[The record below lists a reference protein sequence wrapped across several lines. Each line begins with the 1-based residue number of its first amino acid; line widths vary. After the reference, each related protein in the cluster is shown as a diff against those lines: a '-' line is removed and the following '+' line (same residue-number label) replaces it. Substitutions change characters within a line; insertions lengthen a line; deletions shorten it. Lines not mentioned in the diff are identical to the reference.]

1 MTLRFQPARLMT
13 PVIFI
18 LCLVA
23 LSYWLDPEPWRHMSL
38 LTETTFAGALLI
50 LVGMAVAARSRSY
63 LRMDER
69 GLEIKYLAGKP
80 RVYAWMDIE
89 GARIFKKRLFLVPV
103 MSTIR
108 LKLRATVRP
117 ANAMQRAAGSVMGYD
132 ASFLAAYDESAEE
145 ILEKIEMFRRN
156 HGANA

>member
-1 MTLRFQPARLMT
+1 MT

-18 LCLVA
+18 LCLIA
-23 LSYWLDPEPWRHMSL
+23 FSYWLNPEPWHHLTL
-38 LTETTFAGALLI
+38 LTQLTFAAAFLTF
-50 LVGMAVAARSRSY
+50 VGLAVMARSRSY

-69 GLEIKYLAGKP
+69 GLEIKYLAGKA
-80 RVYAWMDIE
+80 RVYAWRDIE
-89 GARIFKKRLFLVPV
+89 GARIFRKRFFLVPV

-108 LKLRATVRP
+108 LKLRPAARP
-117 ANAMQRAAGSVMGYD
+117 VNAVQRAAGGVMGYD

-156 HGANA
+156 HGAA